1 MVVRARALMCHELRY
16 RLRQLIICTFSI
28 CVQSC
33 VPCETAVCSL
43 LSVKSHRLLSRDLFA
58 FFFHLIQQSVSV
70 FQVIFAPQAQSVNL
84 ARKSYASL
92 HEGSNQSENTSD
104 NKSTIVIHII
114 KDLRLYT

>member
-58 FFFHLIQQSVSV
+58 FFSFDTAVS
-70 FQVIFAPQAQSVNL
+70 FSFSGHFCA
-84 ARKSYASL
+84 
-92 HEGSNQSENTSD
+92 TSS
-104 NKSTIVIHII
+104 K
-114 KDLRLYT
+114 R

>member
-92 HEGSNQSENTSD
+92 QVQVGRMKEAINRKTRPTINQ
-104 NKSTIVIHII
+104 
-114 KDLRLYT
+114 R